1 MGQGNEIIV
10 RIDSLAKVTHV
21 IGVIDRLE
29 IFDAG
34 GLRRVARLGRLLER
48 YQAEET
54 LMIISDAPG

>member
-10 RIDSLAKVTHV
+10 RVDSLAKVSRV

-34 GLRRVARLGRLLER
+34 GLDVWLDWGDCLSGIGLRKL
-48 YQAEET
+48 
-54 LMIISDAPG
+54 

>member
-10 RIDSLAKVTHV
+10 CVDSLAKVSHV

-34 GLRRVARLGRLLER
+34 GLDVWLDWGDCLSGIRLRK
-48 YQAEET
+48 
-54 LMIISDAPG
+54 P

>member
-10 RIDSLAKVTHV
+10 RIDSLAKVTRV

-34 GLRRVARLGRLLER
+34 GLDVWLDWGDCLSGIRLRK
-48 YQAEET
+48 
-54 LMIISDAPG
+54 P